1 MSKEIFNIS
10 KIDNSISIYNFKS
23 GNYEKIRTLG
33 SGNFGKV
40 LLVKKLTSKNL
51 ADSINFALKIN
62 RRIELNT
69 GKENQGINE
78 PKKEKDKNVKK
89 NKEITDIE
97 LVEMSNLKKLSHH
110 PNIVNIIDINFS
122 NEESWIL
129 MEYVPTDLRKFF
141 WKNKNNKKYMNERFF
156 KSIAYQIICGVN
168 FIHSELVVHRDLKPE
183 NIFYDDKNNIVKIGD
198 FGLSVNLDFNP
209 ESDYLSAGTYPY
221 MPPDVILGLK
231 KYGNTFDIWSVG
243 CVLFE
248 ICTASRLID
257 CKPDDTAEVVLQLM
271 YNIFGSFNDNILP
284 GYKSFPSSYYLN
296 NLKETKGIGLNNL
309 IKEKKK
315 FEFENDNFFDLIGKM
330 LCINPTKRISAKD
343 CLSHPWFDDL
353 KNEL

>member
-1 MSKEIFNIS
+1 MSKEVFNIS
-10 KIDNSISIYNFKS
+10 EIDNSISIYNFKS

-33 SGNFGKV
+33 SGSFGKV

-51 ADSINFALKIN
+51 EDSMNFALKIN

-69 GKENQGINE
+69 GNENQSVNE
-78 PKKEKDKNVKK
+78 PTKEKDKNVKK
-89 NKEITDIE
+89 FNEITNIE
-97 LVEMSNLKKLSHH
+97 LVEMSNLKRLSHH
-110 PNIVNIIDINFS
+110 QNIVNIIDINFS

-129 MEYVPTDLRKFF
+129 LEYVPTDLRKFF
-141 WKNKNNKKYMNERFF
+141 WSNKNNKKYMNEKFF
-156 KSIAYQIICGVN
+156 KSIAYQIICGVK
-168 FIHSELVVHRDLKPE
+168 FIHSELIVHRDLKPE

-198 FGLSVNLDFNP
+198 FGLSVKLDFNQ
-209 ESDYLSAGTYPY
+209 EREYSSAGTYPY

-231 KYGNTFDIWSVG
+231 KYGNSFDIWSVG

-257 CKPDDTAEVVLQLM
+257 CKPDDAAEVVLQLM
-271 YNIFGSFNDNILP
+271 YNIFGAFNDNILP
-284 GYKSFPSSYYLN
+284 GYKSFPRSYYLN

-330 LCINPTKRISAKD
+330 LCIDPTKRISAKD

-353 KNEL
+353 KK

>member
-1 MSKEIFNIS
+1 
-10 KIDNSISIYNFKS
+10 
-23 GNYEKIRTLG
+23 
-33 SGNFGKV
+33 
-40 LLVKKLTSKNL
+40 
-51 ADSINFALKIN
+51 
-62 RRIELNT
+62 
-69 GKENQGINE
+69 
-78 PKKEKDKNVKK
+78 
-89 NKEITDIE
+89 
-97 LVEMSNLKKLSHH
+97 MSNLKKLSHH

-129 MEYVPTDLRKFF
+129 MEYVPTDIRKFF

-271 YNIFGSFNDNILP
+271 YNIFGSFNDNTLR
-284 GYKSFPSSYYLN
+284 GYKYFPRSYYLN

-330 LCINPTKRISAKD
+330 LCIDPTKRISAKD
-343 CLSHPWFDDL
+343 CLSHPWFGDL
-353 KNEL
+353 KK

>member
-69 GKENQGINE
+69 GKENQGVNE

-129 MEYVPTDLRKFF
+129 MEYVPTDIRKFF

-221 MPPDVILGLK
+221 MPPDAILGLK

-248 ICTASRLID
+248 ICTISRLID
-257 CKPDDTAEVVLQLM
+257 CKPDDTAEFVLQLM
-271 YNIFGSFNDNILP
+271 YNIFGSFNDNTLR
-284 GYKSFPSSYYLN
+284 GYKYFPRSYYLN

-330 LCINPTKRISAKD
+330 LCIDPTKRISAKD
-343 CLSHPWFDDL
+343 CLSHPWFGDL
-353 KNEL
+353 KK

>member
-23 GNYEKIRTLG
+23 ENYEKIRTLC

-69 GKENQGINE
+69 GKENQGVNE

-97 LVEMSNLKKLSHH
+97 LVEMCNLKKLSHH

-129 MEYVPTDLRKFF
+129 MEYVPTDIRKFF

-221 MPPDVILGLK
+221 MPPDAILGLK

-248 ICTASRLID
+248 ICTISRLID

-271 YNIFGSFNDNILP
+271 YNIFGSFNDNTLR
-284 GYKSFPSSYYLN
+284 GYKYFPRSYYLN

-330 LCINPTKRISAKD
+330 LCIDPTKRISAKD
-343 CLSHPWFDDL
+343 CLSHPWFGDL
-353 KNEL
+353 KK

>member
-33 SGNFGKV
+33 SGSFGKV

-69 GKENQGINE
+69 GKENQGVNE

-221 MPPDVILGLK
+221 MPPDAILGLK

-271 YNIFGSFNDNILP
+271 YNIFGSFNDNTLR
-284 GYKSFPSSYYLN
+284 GYKYFPRSYYLN
-296 NLKETKGIGLNNL
+296 NLKETKGIGL
-309 IKEKKK
+309 I
-315 FEFENDNFFDLIGKM
+315 FYI
-330 LCINPTKRISAKD
+330 
-343 CLSHPWFDDL
+343 
-353 KNEL
+353 

>member
-1 MSKEIFNIS
+1 M
-10 KIDNSISIYNFKS
+10 D
-23 GNYEKIRTLG
+23 
-33 SGNFGKV
+33 
-40 LLVKKLTSKNL
+40 
-51 ADSINFALKIN
+51 
-62 RRIELNT
+62 
-69 GKENQGINE
+69 
-78 PKKEKDKNVKK
+78 
-89 NKEITDIE
+89 
-97 LVEMSNLKKLSHH
+97 NLKRLSHH
-110 PNIVNIIDINFS
+110 QNIVNIIDINFS

-141 WKNKNNKKYMNERFF
+141 WKNKNNKKYMNEKFF
-156 KSIAYQIICGVN
+156 KNIAYQIICGVK
-168 FIHSELVVHRDLKPE
+168 FIHSELIVHRDLKPE

-221 MPPDVILGLK
+221 MPPDAILGLK

-257 CKPDDTAEVVLQLM
+257 CKPDDKAEVVLQLM

-284 GYKSFPSSYYLN
+284 GYKSFPRSYYLSG
-296 NLKETKGIGLNNL
+296 LKEIKGIGLNNL

-330 LCINPTKRISAKD
+330 LCIDPTKRISAKD
-343 CLSHPWFDDL
+343 CLSHPWFNDL
-353 KNEL
+353 KIEL

>member
-1 MSKEIFNIS
+1 MSKEVFNIS
-10 KIDNSISIYNFKS
+10 EIDNSISIYNFKS

-33 SGNFGKV
+33 SGSFGKV

-51 ADSINFALKIN
+51 EDSMNFALKIN

-69 GKENQGINE
+69 GNENQSVNE
-78 PKKEKDKNVKK
+78 PTKEKDKNVKK
-89 NKEITDIE
+89 FNEITNIE
-97 LVEMSNLKKLSHH
+97 LVEMSNLKRLSHH
-110 PNIVNIIDINFS
+110 QNIVNIIDINFS

-141 WKNKNNKKYMNERFF
+141 WNNKNNKKYMNEKFF
-156 KSIAYQIICGVN
+156 KSIAYQIICGVK
-168 FIHSELVVHRDLKPE
+168 FIHSELIVHRDLKPE

-198 FGLSVNLDFNP
+198 FGLSVKLDFNQ
-209 ESDYLSAGTYPY
+209 EREYSSAGTYPY

-231 KYGNTFDIWSVG
+231 KYGNSFDIWSVG

-257 CKPDDTAEVVLQLM
+257 CKPDDAAEVVLQLM
-271 YNIFGSFNDNILP
+271 YNIFGAFNDNILP
-284 GYKSFPSSYYLN
+284 GYKSFPRSYYLN
-296 NLKETKGIGLNNL
+296 NLKETQGIGLNNL

-330 LCINPTKRISAKD
+330 LCIDPTKRISAKD

-353 KNEL
+353 KK

>member
-1 MSKEIFNIS
+1 MSKEVFNIS
-10 KIDNSISIYNFKS
+10 EIDNSISIYNFKS

-33 SGNFGKV
+33 SGSFGKV

-51 ADSINFALKIN
+51 EDSMNFALKIN

-69 GKENQGINE
+69 GNENQSVNE
-78 PKKEKDKNVKK
+78 PTKEKDKNVKK
-89 NKEITDIE
+89 FNEITNIE
-97 LVEMSNLKKLSHH
+97 LVEMSNLKRLSHH
-110 PNIVNIIDINFS
+110 QNIVNIIDINFS

-141 WKNKNNKKYMNERFF
+141 WKNKNNKKYMNEKFF
-156 KSIAYQIICGVN
+156 KNIAYQIICGVK
-168 FIHSELVVHRDLKPE
+168 FIHSELIVHRDLKPE

-198 FGLSVNLDFNP
+198 FGLSVKLDFNP
-209 ESDYLSAGTYPY
+209 EREYSSAGTYPY

-231 KYGNTFDIWSVG
+231 KYGNSFDIWSVG

-257 CKPDDTAEVVLQLM
+257 CKPDDAAEVVLQLM

-284 GYKSFPSSYYLN
+284 GYKSFPRSYYLN

>member
-1 MSKEIFNIS
+1 M
-10 KIDNSISIYNFKS
+10 D
-23 GNYEKIRTLG
+23 
-33 SGNFGKV
+33 
-40 LLVKKLTSKNL
+40 
-51 ADSINFALKIN
+51 
-62 RRIELNT
+62 
-69 GKENQGINE
+69 
-78 PKKEKDKNVKK
+78 
-89 NKEITDIE
+89 
-97 LVEMSNLKKLSHH
+97 NLKRLSHH
-110 PNIVNIIDINFS
+110 QNIVNIIDINFS

-141 WKNKNNKKYMNERFF
+141 WKNKNNKKYMNEKFF
-156 KSIAYQIICGVN
+156 KNIAYQIICGVK
-168 FIHSELVVHRDLKPE
+168 FIHSELIVHRDLKPE

-198 FGLSVNLDFNP
+198 FGLSVKLDFNP
-209 ESDYLSAGTYPY
+209 EREYSSAGTYPY

-231 KYGNTFDIWSVG
+231 KYGNSFDIWSVG

-257 CKPDDTAEVVLQLM
+257 CKPDDAAEVVLQLM

-284 GYKSFPSSYYLN
+284 GYKSFPRSYYLN

-330 LCINPTKRISAKD
+330 LCIDPTKRISAKD

>member
-69 GKENQGINE
+69 GKENQSVNK

-129 MEYVPTDLRKFF
+129 MEYVPTDIRKFF

-221 MPPDVILGLK
+221 MPPDAILGLK

-271 YNIFGSFNDNILP
+271 YNIFGSFNDNTLR
-284 GYKSFPSSYYLN
+284 GYKYFPRSYYLN

-315 FEFENDNFFDLIGKM
+315 LEFENDNFFDLIGKM
-330 LCINPTKRISAKD
+330 LCIDPTKRISAKD
-343 CLSHPWFDDL
+343 CLSHPWFGDL
-353 KNEL
+353 KK

>member
-69 GKENQGINE
+69 GKENQGVNE

-129 MEYVPTDLRKFF
+129 MEYVPTDIRKFF

-221 MPPDVILGLK
+221 MPPDAILGLK

-248 ICTASRLID
+248 ICTISRLID
-257 CKPDDTAEVVLQLM
+257 CKPDDTAEFVLQLM
-271 YNIFGSFNDNILP
+271 YNIFGSFNDNTLR
-284 GYKSFPSSYYLN
+284 GYKYFPRSYYLN

-315 FEFENDNFFDLIGKM
+315 FEFENGNFFDLIGKM
-330 LCINPTKRISAKD
+330 LCIDPTKRISAKD
-343 CLSHPWFDDL
+343 CLSHPWFGDL
-353 KNEL
+353 KK

>member
-10 KIDNSISIYNFKS
+10 KIDSSISIYNFKS

-69 GKENQGINE
+69 GKENQGVNE

-129 MEYVPTDLRKFF
+129 MEYVPTDIRKFF

-221 MPPDVILGLK
+221 MPPDAILGLK

-248 ICTASRLID
+248 ICTISRLID

-271 YNIFGSFNDNILP
+271 YNIFGSFNDNTLR
-284 GYKSFPSSYYLN
+284 GYKYFPRSYYLN

-330 LCINPTKRISAKD
+330 LCIDPTKRISAKD
-343 CLSHPWFDDL
+343 CLSHPWFGDL
-353 KNEL
+353 KK